1 MDSSLSSDRYN
12 QPSSSSGGRSYVGG
26 GGGRGYRG
34 RGGRGGYNRGRGQR
48 RHHPYRRDDYGGGR
62 HSGGHRRYDD
72 RGT

>member
-12 QPSSSSGGRSYVGG
+12 QPSSSSGGRSYGGG

-34 RGGRGGYNRGRGQR
+34 RGRGGYNRGRGQR

-62 HSGGHRRYDD
+62 HSGHSRRYDD
-72 RGT
+72 RGM

>member
-12 QPSSSSGGRSYVGG
+12 QPSSGRSSYGSGGHHQ
-26 GGGRGYRG
+26 GRGGG

-48 RHHPYRRDDYGGGR
+48 RHHPYKRDDYGGGR

-72 RGT
+72 RGR

>member
-12 QPSSSSGGRSYVGG
+12 QPSSGRSSYGG
-26 GGGRGYRG
+26 GGYRG
-34 RGGRGGYNRGRGQR
+34 RGRGRGGYRGGRGQR

-72 RGT
+72 RGTYYLYL